1 MLRYI
6 LLDIEGTTTPITFV
20 HDVLFPY
27 SYKHLAEYV
36 KAHANDDLVKEAL
49 VSVCQTVKQDT
60 GRDMP
65 PEQAAPQLLTWIS
78 QDRKHPALK
87 TIQGLIWE
95 HGYTTEVFTSEVYPD
110 VLPALAEW
118 SRHGL
123 KIGIYSS
130 GSVKAQQLLFEHTNM
145 GDLRRF
151 LSNYFDTN
159 TGPKGGSA
167 SYIRIAKELG
177 LPTAN
182 ILFLSDIAA
191 ELVAAQEAGMQTIQI
206 LRPGTVAAAEQK
218 HAANFTEVEALLKQL
233 PGGCA

>member
-27 SYKHLAEYV
+27 SERHLTEYLN
-36 KAHANDDLVKEAL
+36 AHADDNLVKEAL
-49 VSVCQTVKQDT
+49 DSVCQTVKLET
-60 GRDMP
+60 GR
-65 PEQAAPQLLTWIS
+65 EISTALTAPQLLAWIS

-95 HGYTTEVFTSEVYPD
+95 HGYTTKVYTSEVYSD
-110 VLPALAEW
+110 VPPALRAW
-118 SRHGL
+118 SKRGL

-130 GSVKAQQLLFEHTNM
+130 GSIKAQQLLFEHTNS
-145 GDLRRF
+145 GDLRPY
-151 LSNYFDTN
+151 LSNYFDT
-159 TGPKGGSA
+159 TSGPKRETD
-167 SYIRIAKELG
+167 SYIRIAKDLG
-177 LPTAN
+177 LATAN

-191 ELVAAQEAGMQTIQI
+191 ELVAAQAAGMQTIQI
-206 LRPGTVAAAEQK
+206 LRPGTVAAAEQN
-218 HAANFTEVEALLKQL
+218 HAADFTEVESLLKKL

>member
-1 MLRYI
+1 MEEQAK
-6 LLDIEGTTTPITFV
+6 DAADAV
-20 HDVLFPY
+20 
-27 SYKHLAEYV
+27 
-36 KAHANDDLVKEAL
+36 EAL
-49 VSVCQTVKQDT
+49 
-60 GRDMP
+60 
-65 PEQAAPQLLTWIS
+65 E
-78 QDRKHPALK
+78 
-87 TIQGLIWE
+87 
-95 HGYTTEVFTSEVYPD
+95 
-110 VLPALAEW
+110 
-118 SRHGL
+118 
-123 KIGIYSS
+123 
-130 GSVKAQQLLFEHTNM
+130 VKAQQLLFEHTNM

-159 TGPKGGSA
+159 TGPKRGSA

-182 ILFLSDIAA
+182 ILFLSDLAA